1 MKGYINMNKNYEIVL
16 RQCLE
21 YAYTRLDIKEHT
33 TEYIKHSD
41 CLHFIFKL
49 NDSDRIEFK
58 IKTFEKVGNTLY
70 DLEDIVLFNIFK
82 QRLEKFIS
90 IKKSIYGTEMSIK
103 ELEKENENLCNKLNQ
118 NNERIIDLERILFDF
133 KELRRG
139 AMYE

>member
-1 MKGYINMNKNYEIVL
+1 MEKNYEIVL

-33 TEYIKHSD
+33 IKYIEHSD

-49 NDSDRIEFK
+49 NDLDKIEFR

-82 QRLEKFIS
+82 QGLEKFIS
-90 IKKSIYGTEMSIK
+90 IKKSIYGAERCIK
-103 ELEKENENLCNKLNQ
+103 KLEKENKNLCNKVYQ

>member
-1 MKGYINMNKNYEIVL
+1 MNKNYEIVL

-21 YAYTRLDIKEHT
+21 YDYTRLDIIEHT

-49 NDSDRIEFK
+49 NDSDRIEFR

-103 ELEKENENLCNKLNQ
+103 ELDKENENLCNKLNQ
-118 NNERIIDLERILFDF
+118 NNEGIINLERILFDL

>member
-1 MKGYINMNKNYEIVL
+1 MEKSYEIVL

-33 TEYIKHSD
+33 IKYIEHSD

-70 DLEDIVLFNIFK
+70 DLKNDKLFNIFK
-82 QRLEKFIS
+82 YRLEKFIS
-90 IKKSIYGTEMSIK
+90 IKKSIYGAEMGIK
-103 ELEKENENLCNKLNQ
+103 ELEKENENLCYKLNQ
-118 NNERIIDLERILFDF
+118 NNERIINLERIIFDF

-139 AMYE
+139 ALYE

>member
-1 MKGYINMNKNYEIVL
+1 MNMNKNYEIVL

-70 DLEDIVLFNIFK
+70 DLKDDKLFNIFK
-82 QRLEKFIS
+82 YRLEKFIS
-90 IKKSIYGTEMSIK
+90 IKKSIYGAERCIK
-103 ELEKENENLCNKLNQ
+103 ELEKENENLCNRLNQ

>member
-1 MKGYINMNKNYEIVL
+1 MNKNYEIVL

-33 TEYIKHSD
+33 TKYIKHSD

-49 NDSDRIEFK
+49 NDLDKIEFR

-90 IKKSIYGTEMSIK
+90 IKKSIYGAERCIK